1 MGAPNLKANPALPI
15 VSLRLPLPAAAALAT
30 LVMATPLRAAPTL
43 EALQAAL
50 NNPGPSA
57 LAGLVE
63 AGPGLDP
70 TRLEQRR
77 AALRERFPDARW
89 SVSAGAPLRDGRPT
103 AEVLVT
109 GSRQDGPH
117 RFRFEARQL
126 LVLGSSGNRF
136 NSQDVIRESSLLRS
150 GETDLAVSWLVPDAV
165 LTGQR
170 YDLDVVLDDPLD
182 GALAAG
188 AIKPVSP
195 EEQQRF
201 QSPDLS
207 LEALSGG
214 GLFKTVQAPYQPGV
228 QTWGV
233 LLVHPKGIVS
243 ATKQVRVVADKANLS
258 L

>member
-1 MGAPNLKANPALPI
+1 
-15 VSLRLPLPAAAALAT
+15 VSLRPLLPAAAALAA

-43 EALQAAL
+43 EALQGAL
-50 NNPGPSA
+50 NTPGPGA
-57 LAGLVE
+57 LAALVE

-70 TRLEQRR
+70 AQLEQRR
-77 AALRERFPDARW
+77 SALRERFPDARW
-89 SVSAGAPLRDGRPT
+89 SVSAGTPLRDGRPT

-109 GSRQDGPH
+109 GTRQDGPH
-117 RFRFEARQL
+117 SFRFEARQL
-126 LVLGSSGNRF
+126 LVLGASGNRF
-136 NSQDVIRESSLLRS
+136 NRQEVIRESSLLRS
-150 GETDLAVSWLVPDAV
+150 GATDLAVSLQIPDAV

-170 YDLDVVLDDPLD
+170 YDLDVVFDDPLD
-182 GALAAG
+182 GDLAAG

-195 EEQQRF
+195 LEQLRF

-207 LEALSGG
+207 LEALGGG
-214 GLFKTVQAPYQPGV
+214 GLFKSVQAPYQPGI

-243 ATKQVRVVADKANLS
+243 ATKQVRVVADKASLS